1 MGRSHIKE
9 SHKME
14 VKIISVLVYSMSQVR
29 VDGGLVTFEWLKE
42 MKMLRSSKVKLN
54 DFVSDF
60 NVIR

>member
-1 MGRSHIKE
+1 
-9 SHKME
+9 ME